1 MVIVFGVTTF
11 VVFGAEHLLF
21 FWRDAHSDCGN
32 STFFSSQATSLVEFS
47 KFIIGHDT
55 VSFAPRRRRFD
66 DLIHAH
72 VADSKPSRSIAAIS
86 AATCPLL
93 AA

>member
-1 MVIVFGVTTF
+1 
-11 VVFGAEHLLF
+11 
-21 FWRDAHSDCGN
+21 
-32 STFFSSQATSLVEFS
+32 LVEFS